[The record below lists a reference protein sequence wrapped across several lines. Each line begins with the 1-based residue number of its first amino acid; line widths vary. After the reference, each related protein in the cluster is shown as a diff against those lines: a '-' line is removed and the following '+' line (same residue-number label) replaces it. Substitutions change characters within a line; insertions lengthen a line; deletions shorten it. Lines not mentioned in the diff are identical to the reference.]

1 MSPTRPHPEL
11 KKRLVVVV
19 KGYPRLSETFIA
31 QELRGLELAGLDLVI
46 VSLRHPT
53 DKKRH
58 AVHDE
63 IAANLLYLPEYLH
76 REPLRVLRGLWAAR
90 RHAGFWP
97 TLRGWLNDL
106 SRDPSRNRIRRLGQA
121 AVLVAE
127 WPQNGAWL
135 HAHFI
140 HTPASVADY
149 AARILHIGWTV
160 SAHAKD
166 IWTSPD
172 WELSA
177 KLSRAK
183 WAVTCTEIG
192 HKKLQSLT
200 KTPETVHLSYHGLNL
215 DRFPP
220 FTETRPNKDGKNPA
234 DPVQIVSVGRA
245 VPKKGYDTLLHAL
258 ALLPADLHWRFT
270 HLGGGPDRE
279 ALQAFAETLG
289 LTSRIHWQGSVDQAE
304 VLAAYRASDLF
315 ALACRITPDG
325 DRDGLPNV
333 LVEAASQGLACLS
346 TNISGIPELFRN
358 AENGWL
364 TPPDNPEALAAALQ
378 TAITQPDLRAQYGR
392 AAAAQVRA
400 TLDYHHSVSQLAALF
415 AAEGIQPWPND
426 P

>member
-1 MSPTRPHPEL
+1 MTPDHPL
-11 KKRLVVVV
+11 ASGQKRLVVVV

-63 IAANLLYLPEYLH
+63 IAADLLYLPEYLC

-90 RHAGFWP
+90 RHPGFWP
-97 TLRGWLNDL
+97 TFRALLKDL
-106 SRDPSRNRIRRLGQA
+106 TRDPTSNRLRRFGQA

-149 AARILHIGWTV
+149 AARIMHIGWTV

-172 WELSA
+172 WELSG
-177 KLSRAK
+177 KLTRAK
-183 WAVTCTEIG
+183 WAVTCTEMG
-192 HKKLQSLT
+192 HNHLQSLT
-200 KTPETVHLSYHGLNL
+200 KTPETVYLSYHGLNL

-220 FTETRPNKDGKNPA
+220 YTTPRPTRDGKNPA
-234 DPVQIVSVGRA
+234 DPVQIVSVGRV

-258 ALLPADLHWRFT
+258 ALLPTDLHWRFT
-270 HLGGGPDRE
+270 HLGGGPERE
-279 ALQAFAETLG
+279 TLQALAQSLG
-289 LTSRIHWQGSVDQAE
+289 LTSRIRWQGAVDQSE
-304 VLAAYRASDLF
+304 VLTAYRASDLF
-315 ALACRITPDG
+315 ALACRITADG

-346 TNISGIPELFRN
+346 TKISGIPELFRN
-358 AENGWL
+358 GENGWL
-364 TPPDNPEALAAALQ
+364 TAPDDAAALSAALE
-378 TAITQPDLRAQYGR
+378 TAITRPDLRAEYGQ
-392 AAAAQVRA
+392 AAATQVRA
-400 TLDYHHSVSQLAALF
+400 TLDYHHSVNQLAALF
-415 AAEGIQPWPND
+415 AAEGLQP
-426 P
+426 

>member
-1 MSPTRPHPEL
+1 MSADRRAAL
-11 KKRLVVVV
+11 VQKRLVVVV

-63 IAANLLYLPEYLH
+63 IAADLLYLPEYLH
-76 REPLRVLRGLWAAR
+76 KEPLRVLRGLWAACR
-90 RHAGFWP
+90 RPGFGA
-97 TLRGWLNDL
+97 TLRGWLSDL
-106 SRDPSRNRIRRLGQA
+106 RRDPSRNRLRRFGQA

-127 WPQNGAWL
+127 WPKGGAWL

-149 AARILHIGWTV
+149 AARIMQMGWTV

-177 KLSRAK
+177 KLNRVK
-183 WAVTCTEIG
+183 WAVTCTEMG
-192 HKKLQSLT
+192 HKHLQSLADD
-200 KTPETVHLSYHGLNL
+200 PARVHLSYHGLNL

-220 FTETRPNKDGKNPA
+220 FTQSRPARDGSDPA

-245 VPKKGYDTLLHAL
+245 VPKKGYDTLLYAL
-258 ALLPADLHWRFT
+258 ALLPPDLHWRFS
-270 HLGGGPDRE
+270 HLGGGGERE
-279 ALQAFAETLG
+279 NLQALAATLG
-289 LTSRIHWQGSVDQAE
+289 IAGRIHWQGSVDQAE
-304 VLAAYRASDLF
+304 VLAAYRSSDLF
-315 ALACRITPDG
+315 ALACRITADG

-333 LVEAASQGLACLS
+333 LVEAASQGLACIS
-346 TNISGIPELFRN
+346 TTISGIPELFRSG
-358 AENGWL
+358 ENGWL
-364 TPPDNPEALAAALQ
+364 VPPDDAVALAAALK
-378 TAITQPDLRAQYGR
+378 TAITAPGLRQQYGS
-392 AAAAQVRA
+392 AAAAKVRA
-400 TLDYHHSVSQLAALF
+400 TLDYHHSVNQLVSLF
-415 AAEGIQPWPND
+415 AAEGLYP
-426 P
+426 

>member
-1 MSPTRPHPEL
+1 MA

-63 IAANLLYLPEYLH
+63 IAAELLYLPEYLYQ
-76 REPLRVLRGLWAAR
+76 EPLRVLRGFWQAR
-90 RHAGFWP
+90 RHPGFWP
-97 TLRGWLNDL
+97 TLRGWLNDFRRDL
-106 SRDPSRNRIRRLGQA
+106 SPNRIRRFGQA
-121 AVLVAE
+121 AVLAAE
-127 WPQNGAWL
+127 WPKGGAWL

-149 AARILHIGWTV
+149 AAQIMQRGWTV

-177 KLSRAK
+177 KLARAK
-183 WAVTCTEIG
+183 WAVTCTEMG
-192 HKKLQSLT
+192 HKHLQSLADD
-200 KTPETVHLSYHGLNL
+200 PARVHLSYHGLNL
-215 DRFPP
+215 DRFPA
-220 FTETRPNKDGKNPA
+220 FTEKRSARDGSDPV

-258 ALLPADLHWRFT
+258 AKLPPHLHWRFT
-270 HLGGGPDRE
+270 HLGGGPERESLQSLANNLGIADRI
-279 ALQAFAETLG
+279 
-289 LTSRIHWQGSVDQAE
+289 RWQGSVDQAE

-315 ALACRITPDG
+315 ALACRITADG

-364 TPPDNPEALAAALQ
+364 VSPDDSTALAAALE
-378 TAITQPDLRAQYGR
+378 TAITSPDLRQQYGE

-400 TLDYHHSVSQLAALF
+400 TLDYHHSVNQLVTLF
-415 AAEGIQPWPND
+415 VAEGLQP
-426 P
+426 

>member
-1 MSPTRPHPEL
+1 MSPLRPGLSP

-31 QELRGLELAGLDLVI
+31 QELRGLELAGLELVI

-63 IAANLLYLPEYLH
+63 IAADLLYLPEYLH
-76 REPLRVLRGLWAAR
+76 REPLRVLRGLWRAR
-90 RHAGFWP
+90 RHPGFWP
-97 TLRGWLNDL
+97 TLRGWLNDFR
-106 SRDPSRNRIRRLGQA
+106 RDPSRNRMRRLGQA

-127 WPQNGAWL
+127 WPKGGAWL

-149 AARILHIGWTV
+149 AAQILQMGWTV

-177 KLSRAK
+177 KLDRAK
-183 WAVTCTEIG
+183 WAVTCTEMG
-192 HKKLQSLT
+192 HKHLQTLAT
-200 KTPETVHLSYHGLNL
+200 APKNVHLSYHGLNL

-220 FTETRPNKDGKNPA
+220 YTTPRPNKDGKNPA

-245 VPKKGYDTLLHAL
+245 VPKKGYDILLRAL
-258 ALLPADLHWRFT
+258 ALLPANLHWRFT
-270 HLGGGPDRE
+270 HLGGGTER
-279 ALQAFAETLG
+279 ETLRHLAQSLG
-289 LTSRIHWQGSVDQAE
+289 VANRIHWQGSVDQSE

-315 ALACRITPDG
+315 ALACRITSDG

-358 AENGWL
+358 GQNGWL
-364 TPPDNPEALAAALQ
+364 VPSDDPVALSHALHI
-378 TAITQPDLRAQYGR
+378 AISSPALRRQYGE

-400 TLDYHHSVSQLAALF
+400 TLDYHHSVNQLVTLF
-415 AAEGIQPWPND
+415 AAEGLRP
-426 P
+426 

>member
-1 MSPTRPHPEL
+1 VTPDRPAAL
-11 KKRLVVVV
+11 GQKRLVVVV

-63 IAANLLYLPEYLH
+63 IAADLLYLPEYLYQ
-76 REPLRVLRGLWAAR
+76 EPLRVLRGLWAAR
-90 RHAGFWP
+90 RQPGFYAALG
-97 TLRGWLNDL
+97 TFMKDL
-106 SRDPSRNRIRRLGQA
+106 CRDPSPNRLRRFGQA

-149 AARILHIGWTV
+149 AAQIMHVGWSV

-177 KLSRAK
+177 KLTRAK
-183 WAVTCTEIG
+183 WAVTCTEMG
-192 HKKLQSLT
+192 HNHLQSLT
-200 KTPETVHLSYHGLNL
+200 KTPESVHLSYHGLNL

-220 FTETRPNKDGKNPA
+220 FTETRPNRDGKNPA

-245 VPKKGYDTLLHAL
+245 VPKKGYDTLLRAL

-270 HLGGGPDRE
+270 HLGGGPDRD
-279 ALQAFAETLG
+279 ALQNLAQSLG
-289 LTSRIHWQGSVDQAE
+289 LASCIHWQGAVDQSE

-358 AENGWL
+358 GENGWL
-364 TPPDNPEALAAALQ
+364 TAPDDPVALTRALQ
-378 TAITQPDLRAQYGR
+378 TAITRPDLRAQYGQ
-392 AAAAQVRA
+392 AAGTKVRA
-400 TLDYHHSVSQLAALF
+400 TLDYHHSVNQLTALF
-415 AAEGIQPWPND
+415 AAEGIQPWPKNT
-426 P
+426 

>member
-1 MSPTRPHPEL
+1 MNSARP
-11 KKRLVVVV
+11 RLVVVV

-63 IAANLLYLPEYLH
+63 IAAELLYLPEYLH
-76 REPLRVLRGLWAAR
+76 KEPLRVLRGLWAAWHR
-90 RHAGFWP
+90 PGFGA
-97 TLRGWLNDL
+97 TLRGWLSDL
-106 SRDPSRNRIRRLGQA
+106 RRDPSRNRLRRLGQA

-127 WPQNGAWL
+127 WPKGGAWL

-149 AARILHIGWTV
+149 AARIMQIGWTV

-177 KLSRAK
+177 KLNRVK
-183 WAVTCTEIG
+183 WAVTCTEMG
-192 HKKLQSLT
+192 HKHLQSLADD
-200 KTPETVHLSYHGLNL
+200 PARVHLSYHGLNL

-220 FTETRPNKDGKNPA
+220 FTNARPVRDGSDPA

-245 VPKKGYDTLLHAL
+245 VPKKGYDSLLHAL
-258 ALLPADLHWRFT
+258 ALLPPDLHWRFS
-270 HLGGGPDRE
+270 HLGGGAERE
-279 ALQAFAETLG
+279 NLQALAHRLG
-289 LTSRIHWQGSVDQAE
+289 IADRIHWQGSVDQAE

-315 ALACRITPDG
+315 ALACRITADG

-333 LVEAASQGLACLS
+333 LVEAASQGLACIS
-346 TNISGIPELFRN
+346 TNISGIPELFRSG
-358 AENGWL
+358 ENGWL
-364 TPPDNPEALAAALQ
+364 VPPDDPVALAAGLN
-378 TAITQPDLRAQYGR
+378 TAITSPDLRQHYGN

-400 TLDYHHSVSQLAALF
+400 TLDYHHSVDQLVTLF
-415 AAEGIQPWPND
+415 ASEGVHP
-426 P
+426 